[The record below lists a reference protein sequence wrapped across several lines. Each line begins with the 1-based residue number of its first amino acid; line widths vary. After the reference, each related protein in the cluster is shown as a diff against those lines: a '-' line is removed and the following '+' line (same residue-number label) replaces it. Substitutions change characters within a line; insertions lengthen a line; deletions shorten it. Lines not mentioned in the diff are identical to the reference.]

1 MTLPQ
6 VLAPAKRLLRTSRG
20 VRDVSVSILP
30 QAANSAVGF
39 ATSIALARGLGAA
52 GMGTYSLVISI
63 STALITLSDLGIGQ
77 TAVRFA
83 SHAVALGNKAVQYA
97 VLRRALRWR
106 LATAALVCLAA
117 FLAAP
122 YIAERI
128 WHTPELTHLIRLSI
142 PTAIFA
148 ALAAAPIIY
157 FQSMKQFARNAAVQC
172 MQTLINFAGILLLA
186 WYKKWSVETIIL
198 VSIVSSAIGAAV
210 FLGLVPRE
218 TLWVSRRKRSEWHA
232 DIKQLHPRDERLD
245 NTSME
250 AFAACMVASS
260 ILVTL
265 ILRADLWLMGIYLP
279 ADQIGHYTVAQKF
292 SMPLM
297 IILGALNTV
306 LWPRASGVVAQQ
318 EAFALLRRTLKMSLL
333 AALALL
339 PYAFL
344 VPFTAP
350 YVFGTEYTGS
360 IALGQVLCFRCLLS
374 LIAAPLG
381 AVSYSFGMVRFY
393 PLMNL
398 VQLAMVVGLNI
409 LLLPTW
415 GPMGAAIAL
424 LANDTLGL
432 IVIASLMGYK
442 AYAARGGGPPCSAV
456 AP

>member
-1 MTLPQ
+1 MTLPE

-30 QAANSAVGF
+30 QAVNSAVGF

-63 STALITLSDLGIGQ
+63 STALLTLSDLGIGH

-83 SHAVALGNKAVQYA
+83 SHAVAQGNKIAQYA

-106 LATAALVCLAA
+106 LSTAALVCLAA

-128 WHTPELTHLIRLSI
+128 WHTPELTRLIRLSI

-250 AFAACMVASS
+250 AFAACMVASF
-260 ILVTL
+260 ILSTL
-265 ILRADLWLMGIYLP
+265 TLRADLWLMGIYLP

-350 YVFGTEYTGS
+350 YVFGAEYAGS
-360 IALGQVLCFRCLLS
+360 VALGQVLCFRCILALVT
-374 LIAAPLG
+374 APLG

-393 PLMNL
+393 PLLNL

-442 AYAARGGGPPCSAV
+442 AYAARGGGPPCNAV